1 MTRGKSSQIIDVAIL
16 EDGRVREKKDEKV
29 EKYQNLAREV
39 RKMSGVRTKVI
50 PVVVRAMGSGN
61 VHC

>member
-1 MTRGKSSQIIDVAIL
+1 MTRGKSCQIIDVAIP

-50 PVVVRAMGSGN
+50 PVVVTGEHWGQY
-61 VHC
+61 H